1 MNTETN
7 NPELEWLKFES
18 DDEETQLVFSTMHE
32 WLEELRGEGKVDMM
46 DTYKA
51 MMFVGLT
58 NLVYLQNY
66 TKPEIDEVMEILKNN
81 TFELLEMFG
90 DREGIFDFLAN
101 KDEPLQH

>member
-1 MNTETN
+1 MSIETN
-7 NPELEWLKFES
+7 KSELEWLKFES
-18 DDEETQLVFSTMHE
+18 DDEETQLVFGTMHE
-32 WLEELRGEGKVDMM
+32 WLEELRREGKVDMM
-46 DTYKA
+46 DAYKA

-101 KDEPLQH
+101 KDENLKH

>member
-1 MNTETN
+1 MSIETN
-7 NPELEWLKFES
+7 KSELDWLKFES
-18 DDEETQLVFSTMHE
+18 DDEETQLVFGTMHE
-32 WLEELRGEGKVDMM
+32 WLDDLRGYGKVDMM
-46 DTYKA
+46 DAYKA

-101 KDEPLQH
+101 KEEPLQH